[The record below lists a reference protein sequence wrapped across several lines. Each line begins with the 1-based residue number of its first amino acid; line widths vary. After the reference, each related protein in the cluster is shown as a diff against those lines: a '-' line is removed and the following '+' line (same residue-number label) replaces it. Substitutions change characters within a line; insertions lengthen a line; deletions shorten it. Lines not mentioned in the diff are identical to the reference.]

1 LRPRWARHLGDD
13 IDAPADEAA
22 PVHWRALPEMTD
34 APALPSGL
42 KRLSDVVKAPPA
54 LARRLSMVGIVDKAE
69 GARLQ
74 PSLKPGQRLVSTQK
88 ATCGAGTATPPQLM
102 RQRQQRSGW
111 PSATGWAHFRP
122 KAPKPLPRRR
132 KPALPS
138 TRCAKQV
145 KLAETAERDSRQA
158 WREATAAVD
167 M

>member
-1 LRPRWARHLGDD
+1 LRPRWARRLGDD

-74 PSLKPGQRLVSTQK
+74 PSLKPGQRLVS
-88 ATCGAGTATPPQLM
+88 AEGDLWRWDGYTA
-102 RQRQQRSGW
+102 
-111 PSATGWAHFRP
+111 AAD
-122 KAPKPLPRRR
+122 APT
-132 KPALPS
+132 AA
-138 TRCAKQV
+138 AKR
-145 KLAETAERDSRQA
+145 LAERNRLGALQAESAEASAATEKARAALDKV
-158 WREATAAVD
+158 REEVKAGRNG
-167 M
+167 